1 VNDPI
6 SLIRS
11 ALPGIAW
18 PAIPPP
24 GGAHALAMQFQLELT
39 QWYTPDQLLD
49 LQFRQLDEL
58 LRHACDTVPYYRE
71 RFRGIYDPN
80 ARLTPE
86 RFARLP
92 VLTRGVL
99 HESFDALQSAAP
111 PPAHGPVVE
120 TRSADSTGT
129 SLRVL
134 KTRLCEILGQSTAM
148 REHLWHRRD
157 LTGKLAVIRRGIE
170 ADETSGWGPAVDVAD
185 TGRLVR
191 FPASADAAM
200 QLAWLEQQQPDY
212 LLTYPSILTELASLA
227 LSRGTRF
234 PRLREAMTM
243 EEVLTPELRR
253 LCRDAWGIPVV
264 DSYSTP
270 ETGCLGLQCPGHEH
284 YHVQS
289 ETVMVEVLNTRGKAC
304 ARGEAGVVVVTPLH
318 NFAMPL
324 VRYVVGD
331 YAEAGAQCACNRGLP
346 VLRRSVGRV
355 RNTPVTAAGD
365 AAALHSAPANG
376 LSPSLSGGFEMAQ
389 TAPDTAATAPAQL
402 ILIRSALPGVAWPA
416 IARPEYATALAL
428 QYQLERSQWLAAEDL
443 QALQFRQLGELLKHA
458 YGTVPFYRWQWH
470 DAYESARTVTPE
482 AFARLPLLTRT
493 SLQDQFEALK
503 SGNMPGAHGTVTSG
517 TTSGSTG
524 RVVRTLKTDL
534 TELWWQALTLRDHL
548 WHRRDFSG
556 KLAAIRQGV
565 ALGEASGW
573 GPATDAIAT
582 AGLSATLPVS
592 TDIET
597 QLEWLQRQQPD
608 YFLSYP
614 SLISELAKRCIE
626 RGIRFDRLREVR
638 TIGEL
643 LTDDVRGLCRQ
654 AWNVPVTDVYTSD
667 EVGYIALQCPASGH
681 YHAQSESLLVE
692 VLDDAGNACPPGA
705 VGRIA
710 VTTLHNFAMPLV
722 RYVLGD
728 YAEVGP
734 PCACGRGL
742 PVLTRIMGRV
752 RNMLRL
758 ASGACYWPS
767 FGTRTFGEIAP
778 LLQHQFVQKEF
789 DLIEARLVTA
799 VPLTADQEN
808 RLRRHILSRLP
819 GGLRLTFTY
828 CAQIPRG
835 AGGKYEDFIS
845 EVSDGPTGA

>member
-1 VNDPI
+1 MNDPI

-24 GGAHALAMQFQLELT
+24 DGAHALALQFQLELT
-39 QWYTPDQLLD
+39 QWYAPEQLHD

-71 RFRGIYDPN
+71 RFRGLYDPN
-80 ARLTPE
+80 VPLTPE

-120 TRSADSTGT
+120 TLGSDSTGT
-129 SLRVL
+129 PVRVL
-134 KTRLCEILGQSTAM
+134 KTALCEIMWQGIAM

-157 LTGKLAVIRRGIE
+157 LTGKLAVIRRGVQA
-170 ADETSGWGPAVDVAD
+170 ADETSGWGPAVDTVANA
-185 TGRLVR
+185 GRLVR
-191 FPASADAAM
+191 FPASADVGA
-200 QLAWLEQQQPDY
+200 QLAWLERQQPDY
-212 LLTYPSILTELASLA
+212 LLTYPSILTELARLA
-227 LSRGTRF
+227 SSRGTRL
-234 PRLREAMTM
+234 PRLREAMTTG
-243 EEVLTPELRR
+243 EVLTPELRMT
-253 LCRDAWGIPVV
+253 CRDVWGIPVV

-270 ETGCLGLQCPGHEH
+270 EAGYLGLQCPGHEH

-289 ETVMVEVLNTRGKAC
+289 ETVMVEILNTRGKAC
-304 ARGEAGVVVVTPLH
+304 ARGEAGLVVVTPLH

-331 YAEAGAQCACNRGLP
+331 YAEAGARCACNRGLP
-346 VLRRSVGRV
+346 VLRRSMGRV

-365 AAALHSAPANG
+365 AAARHST
-376 LSPSLSGGFEMAQ
+376 PS
-389 TAPDTAATAPAQL
+389 QL
-402 ILIRSALPGVAWPA
+402 VLIRSALPGVVWPA
-416 IARPEYATALAL
+416 IVRPEYATALAL

-443 QALQFRQLGELLKHA
+443 QALQFRQLAELLKHA
-458 YGTVPFYRWQWH
+458 YGTVPFYRRQWH
-470 DAYESARTVTPE
+470 DAYESAATITPE
-482 AFARLPLLTRT
+482 VFERLPLLTRG
-493 SLQDQFEALK
+493 SLQDEFEALK
-503 SGNMPGAHGTVTSG
+503 SGNPPAAHGKVTAGS
-517 TTSGSTG
+517 TSGSTG

-565 ALGEASGW
+565 TQGEARGW
-573 GPATDAIAT
+573 GPATDAIVS
-582 AGLSATLPVS
+582 AGLSVTLPIS
-592 TDIET
+592 TDVEA
-597 QLEWLQRQQPD
+597 QLEWLERQQPD
-608 YFLSYP
+608 YLLSYP
-614 SLISELAKRCIE
+614 SLVSELARRCIE

-643 LTDDVRGLCRQ
+643 LTENVRGLCRR
-654 AWNVPVTDVYTSD
+654 AWDVPATDLYSSD

-681 YHAQSESLLVE
+681 YHVQSESLLVE
-692 VLDDAGNACPPGA
+692 VLDDHGKACPPGA
-705 VGRIA
+705 VGRVV
-710 VTTLHNFAMPLV
+710 VTTLHNLAMPLV
-722 RYVLGD
+722 RYDIGD
-728 YAEVGP
+728 YAEVGT

-758 ASGACYWPS
+758 ASGACYWPT
-767 FGTRTFGEIAP
+767 FGTRSFGEIAP

-799 VPLTADQEN
+799 VPLTADQES
-808 RLRRHILSRLP
+808 RLRQHILSRLP
-819 GGLRLTFTY
+819 GSFRLTFTY
-828 CAQIPRG
+828 CGEIPRG

-845 EVSDGPTGA
+845 EVPGGPAGA